1 MSDTI
6 FLTGI
11 KPTGE
16 PHLGNFI
23 GAIEPALELAK
34 KQSSLN
40 NYFFIAD
47 YHALTT
53 IKDQKKMLEFRYN
66 VAATWL
72 SFFDKIDNCSFYF
85 QSDIPQIFE
94 LYWILSCFCPKG
106 LLNRAHAYKS
116 LVATNIENGNDSDNQ
131 INHGIFSYPVL
142 MAADI
147 LLFEVTPHTNRRM
160 IKNST

>member
-47 YHALTT
+47 YHALTS

-72 SFFDKIDNCSFYF
+72 FFDKIDNCSFYF

-116 LVATNIENGNDSDNQ
+116 LVDNIEN
-131 INHGIFSYPVL
+131 
-142 MAADI
+142 
-147 LLFEVTPHTNRRM
+147 E
-160 IKNST
+160 